1 MVEECPST
9 STKLDG
15 VLAVLYQ
22 QKCQPEGEDARKML
36 SFLYY
41 LVPYIFYC
49 ATDKAKRSEMEEE
62 VTKKE
67 TQTEEKK

>member
-1 MVEECPST
+1 
-9 STKLDG
+9 
-15 VLAVLYQ
+15 
-22 QKCQPEGEDARKML
+22 ML

-67 TQTEEKK
+67 TQTEEKKWLLRQKRV